1 MITSYILVILER
13 CRSGDSAIQDE
24 AKMSAIPS
32 PQDVIEFWYSENM
45 RKCWFSSTPELDNQI
60 RNKFEAL
67 WCKANEGELDE
78 WKNSPEGCLALIIVL
93 DQFPLNMFRGE
104 AKSFKTGQ
112 KAIEAARYALEK
124 GYNRVIP
131 IDKLAF
137 LYMPL
142 MHSEQLEDQELS
154 VKLFEDAHLESNLY
168 FARHHREIIRKFGR
182 FPHRNAILGRESTIE
197 EIEYLKSRDA
207 FLG

>member
-1 MITSYILVILER
+1 
-13 CRSGDSAIQDE
+13 
-24 AKMSAIPS
+24 MSINPS

-45 RKCWFSSTPELDNQI
+45 RKRWFLSTPELDEEI
-60 RNKFEAL
+60 RDKFEAL
-67 WCKANEGELDE
+67 WRKAAEGELDE
-78 WKNSPEGCLALIIVL
+78 WKSSPEGCLALIIVL

-124 GYNRVIP
+124 GYDRAIP
-131 IDKLAF
+131 IEKLTF

-142 MHSEQLEDQELS
+142 MHSEELEDQELS
-154 VKLFEDAHLESNLY
+154 VKLFEEAHLESNLY

-182 FPHRNAILGRESTIE
+182 FPHRNAILGRENTIE
-197 EIEYLKSRDA
+197 EIEYLKSKDA